1 MNRRQAIKT
10 LNQHNSVVT
19 DKSLI
24 RTENLQL
31 IDLLQQCDEWL
42 FADIFQTI
50 ATEVHILAKS
60 CTFVNNVSFYVTRTH
75 VVIGWQYLK
84 RLVSN
89 NEHFTSNLVCKSR
102 DLRHK
107 RAQNSHFEIK
117 EAVDIVAGHFYSN
130 LSLGY
135 SKRTKVKRWT
145 YFDVVVVL
153 RTNDGVFSAVQFKVK
168 NFFAKEILS
177 ISHQGSLDC
186 LRIIED
192 VLIQALN
199 FDPNERDKIFN

>member
-31 IDLLQQCDEWL
+31 IDLLQQFDEWL

-60 CTFVNNVSFYVTRTH
+60 CTFVKNVSFNVTWTH
-75 VVIGWQYLK
+75 VGIRWQYLK
-84 RLVSN
+84 RLVCN
-89 NEHFTSNLVCKSR
+89 NKHFASNLVSESR
-102 DLRHK
+102 DLRHN
-107 RAQNSHFEIK
+107 RAQNSHFKIK
-117 EAVDIVAGHFYSN
+117 EAVDIVGGHFYSN

-135 SKRTKVKRWT
+135 SKRSKVKRWT

-153 RTNDGVFSAVQFKVK
+153 CTDDGVFSAVQFKVE
-168 NFFAKEILS
+168 NFFSTEILS

-199 FDPNERDKIFN
+199 FDPNEHDKIFN